1 MQFGAEPDQGKKPNV
16 NRALWGWQYTSTGR
30 VPGINGNADLDICY
44 QDPAGTD
51 ETGTESGTIWCLFSP
66 ILFCA
71 VTEKKKP
78 ITRAVISFFRIYHV
92 LQMSRSSRNR
102 THIDGFGD
110 HCSTFELCSYH
121 GPDRTDEL
129 YYSKLSR
136 QKQVFFAKKVSGR
149 LPFSQVCA
157 FTAQTVRKRTGRK
170 RVRNGVLPDPFR
182 KRGGNVKFLKAL
194 CKKGFL

>member
-71 VTEKKKP
+71 RTEKKKADNP
-78 ITRAVISFFRIYHV
+78 
-92 LQMSRSSRNR
+92 RSYQLFLYLSL
-102 THIDGFGD
+102 FK
-110 HCSTFELCSYH
+110 
-121 GPDRTDEL
+121 DE
-129 YYSKLSR
+129 
-136 QKQVFFAKKVSGR
+136 QEQ
-149 LPFSQVCA
+149 
-157 FTAQTVRKRTGRK
+157 
-170 RVRNGVLPDPFR
+170 
-182 KRGGNVKFLKAL
+182 
-194 CKKGFL
+194 

>member
-102 THIDGFGD
+102 TFIILPKNGLNTAFFQNVLHFVLHDARKTVPQRGCGFKR
-110 HCSTFELCSYH
+110 CS
-121 GPDRTDEL
+121 
-129 YYSKLSR
+129 
-136 QKQVFFAKKVSGR
+136 QSG
-149 LPFSQVCA
+149 
-157 FTAQTVRKRTGRK
+157 
-170 RVRNGVLPDPFR
+170 
-182 KRGGNVKFLKAL
+182 
-194 CKKGFL
+194 

>member
-102 THIDGFGD
+102 TFIILPKNGLN
-110 HCSTFELCSYH
+110 TA
-121 GPDRTDEL
+121 
-129 YYSKLSR
+129 
-136 QKQVFFAKKVSGR
+136 FFQNVLHFVLHDARKA
-149 LPFSQVCA
+149 CH
-157 FTAQTVRKRTGRK
+157 TARM
-170 RVRNGVLPDPFR
+170 
-182 KRGGNVKFLKAL
+182 
-194 CKKGFL
+194 

>member
-78 ITRAVISFFRIYHV
+78 ITRAVISFFRIYHI
-92 LQMSRSSRNR
+92 LNESRSSRNR

-136 QKQVFFAKKVSGR
+136 QKQVFFAKRSAGGCHSARSAHLLRRPCENVPAGSG
-149 LPFSQVCA
+149 CETA
-157 FTAQTVRKRTGRK
+157 FCRIRSEKEEEM
-170 RVRNGVLPDPFR
+170 
-182 KRGGNVKFLKAL
+182 
-194 CKKGFL
+194 